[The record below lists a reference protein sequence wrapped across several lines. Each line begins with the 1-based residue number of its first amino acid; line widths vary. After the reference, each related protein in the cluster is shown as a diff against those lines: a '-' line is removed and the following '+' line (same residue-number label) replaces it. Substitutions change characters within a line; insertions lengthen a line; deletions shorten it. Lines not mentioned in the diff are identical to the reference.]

1 MNFSIP
7 EELRVLGITSKD
19 FEEKRSRLT
28 KSLNSEVNENDVIW
42 ELYKDLLN
50 KAHNFEILQVIY
62 WNMAVFKDSIGQNT
76 FKFQQ
81 KSQQSR
87 LLNLRQQGKKKVKI
101 NSDDCSSSC
110 RKLHNL
116 VFPISKALSNLP
128 IPNPNCDTKLNSH
141 NVFCKSIYLVAKD
154 NELVSL
160 KLPPPVMDLPKFP
173 EINNVFK
180 ENKKLNTLFSKE
192 RKKNIMWS
200 NFEDLLIPLL
210 TFCSGIWMFFHKP
223 IISLI
228 LFFWS
233 IVFLLPLIRIKGKL
247 FQFLKTKNCRYII
260 FGIGF
265 TTIILSLIISLF
277 FEKRSKYFQQKS
289 IIPAYQILS
298 MEDQSINSRSRLF
311 VSIESPNAKSARE
324 RALVVMEAAKQIYSK
339 KFSDKLNKIKY
350 DYIFVTLEVNN
361 INYDQNYVF
370 AEAEF
375 APDRAG
381 FSGFYSNDE
390 QKWKWNVRS
399 SNFRINH
406 SDPESPQ
413 KVKETLNTFLLR

>member
-1 MNFSIP
+1 
-7 EELRVLGITSKD
+7 
-19 FEEKRSRLT
+19 
-28 KSLNSEVNENDVIW
+28 
-42 ELYKDLLN
+42 
-50 KAHNFEILQVIY
+50 
-62 WNMAVFKDSIGQNT
+62 
-76 FKFQQ
+76 
-81 KSQQSR
+81 
-87 LLNLRQQGKKKVKI
+87 
-101 NSDDCSSSC
+101 
-110 RKLHNL
+110 
-116 VFPISKALSNLP
+116 
-128 IPNPNCDTKLNSH
+128 
-141 NVFCKSIYLVAKD
+141 
-154 NELVSL
+154 
-160 KLPPPVMDLPKFP
+160 
-173 EINNVFK
+173 
-180 ENKKLNTLFSKE
+180 
-192 RKKNIMWS
+192 
-200 NFEDLLIPLL
+200 
-210 TFCSGIWMFFHKP
+210 
-223 IISLI
+223 
-228 LFFWS
+228 
-233 IVFLLPLIRIKGKL
+233 
-247 FQFLKTKNCRYII
+247 
-260 FGIGF
+260 
-265 TTIILSLIISLF
+265 
-277 FEKRSKYFQQKS
+277 
-289 IIPAYQILS
+289 